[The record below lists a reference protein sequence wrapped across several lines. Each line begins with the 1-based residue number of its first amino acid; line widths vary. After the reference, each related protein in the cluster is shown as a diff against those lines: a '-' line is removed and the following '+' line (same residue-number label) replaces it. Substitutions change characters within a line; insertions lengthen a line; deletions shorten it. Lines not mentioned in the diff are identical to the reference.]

1 MIKLKTY
8 IVAAALSCSMLCAAQ
23 QINPIT
29 QAMLDGYAELL
40 EANPN
45 DYLTL
50 YERASQYYNLS
61 NYEAALSD
69 IKRAIACTPAKEKDQ
84 FASEYALAADV
95 YTELKQYTDAY
106 TAINKALELR
116 PDTFKWIYAKGNLC
130 LHLNDIKAA
139 EQAYKT
145 MQRMY
150 PRSVEALFGLAKVA
164 IAENRFS
171 EAKELM
177 KEVQRLDSNNY
188 LTFCRLGDLH
198 RDMNEPQEAAAEYL
212 NAFSLTKN
220 SNRPMASLME
230 LATTDYDALQQA
242 IDYALNRTK
251 NVVPLYFISGNAA
264 VAAGKYDDAYTTYR
278 QLLAMPDIDAD
289 ALYPAMGE
297 ICLMRGD
304 LSEADNYLSK
314 ALMLQDNE
322 QNNLLKAKAE
332 NARGNSASA
341 LIYAENV
348 LRKNPDN
355 TDALLEAA
363 EAKLTAGE
371 DDAAIDYLNRA
382 IISNAE
388 DVRPL
393 LVRGFLQ
400 ANGRVGAT
408 SVNDFKRAASYPAEN
423 DEKTAYKAIAQALSG
438 NALDAN
444 ATINSLKEKATNNAG
459 AAYLYALYL
468 NNTGNLSEAQAMLK
482 KAEAGGFENEYL
494 LKYFKM
500 PVISVNYKR

>member
-1 MIKLKTY
+1 MKIKSY
-8 IVAAALSCSMLCAAQ
+8 ILAAALSCPMLCAAQ

-40 EANPN
+40 QANPN

-50 YERASQYYNLS
+50 YERASQYYNIS
-61 NYEAALSD
+61 DYESALSD
-69 IKRAIACTPAKEKDQ
+69 IQRAIACTPAKEKDQ
-84 FASEYALAADV
+84 LASEYALAADV
-95 YTELKQYTDAY
+95 YTEMKQYTDAY

-116 PDTFKWIYAKGNLC
+116 PDTFKWIYTKGNLC
-130 LHLNDIKAA
+130 LHLNDLNAA
-139 EQAYKT
+139 EQSYKT

-171 EAKELM
+171 DAKELM

-198 RDMNEPQEAAAEYL
+198 RDMNEAQEAAAEYL
-212 NAFSLTKN
+212 NAFSLATN

-242 IDYALNRTK
+242 IDYALDRTK

-264 VAAGKYDDAYTTYR
+264 VAAGKYGDAYTTYR
-278 QLLAMPDIDAD
+278 QLLSMPDIDAD

-304 LSEADNYLSK
+304 LDEADNYLSK

-322 QNNLLKAKAE
+322 HNNLLKAKAE
-332 NARGNSASA
+332 NARGNPASA

-363 EAKLTAGE
+363 DAKLTAG
-371 DDAAIDYLNRA
+371 DDAAALDYLNKA
-382 IISNAE
+382 VISNAE
-388 DVRPL
+388 DARPL

-400 ANGRVGAT
+400 ANGRAGVT
-408 SVNDFKRAASYPAEN
+408 SVNDFKRAASYPAAN
-423 DEKTAYKAIAQALSG
+423 DEQTVYKAVAQALSG
-438 NALDAN
+438 NILDAN
-444 ATINSLKEKATNNAG
+444 ATISSLKERAEKNAG

-468 NNTGNLSEAQAMLK
+468 NNTGNLSEAQAMLN